1 MGKTKLKFS
10 PKREKFEFFQRNY
23 LKNIKI

>member
-1 MGKTKLKFS
+1 MGKNKAEVFAE
-10 PKREKFEFFQRNY
+10 KRKFEFFQRNY